1 MSMRDYEVNT
11 AVIFNTGFDD
21 MECNRLMF
29 EGMKEKIV
37 DDIRRAFEKDKKL
50 SENITSDLDFT
61 FSGYKVKVGY
71 TFSCHDENEAEAESF
86 SNYCLQNI
94 RQELQEQGYTM
105 ENVACE
111 ASEMDMGWLDRLEEM
126 WFG

>member
-1 MSMRDYEVNT
+1 MKDYEVNT
-11 AVIFNTGFDD
+11 AVLFHTGFADG
-21 MECNRLMF
+21 ECNRLMF

-37 DDIRRAFEKDKKL
+37 NDIRSEFEKDSTL
-50 SENITSDLDFT
+50 SQNITSNLDFT
-61 FSGYKVKVGY
+61 FSGYKVKVEY

-94 RQELQEQGYTM
+94 REGLQEKGYTM
-105 ENVACE
+105 EKVTCE
-111 ASEMDMGWLDRLEEM
+111 AGEMDMAWLDRLETM